1 MNHCFDLFNGSVKPG
16 DLITLKTDFSDRLKI
31 VVDFEMAL
39 GVSETDATESVTQMV
54 NQYSKDSFDLKD
66 KVRKNIE
73 AFNWKSYK
81 DR

>member
-1 MNHCFDLFNGSVKPG
+1 
-16 DLITLKTDFSDRLKI
+16 
-31 VVDFEMAL
+31 MAL

-54 NQYSKDSFDLKD
+54 NQYSKDSFDLEE

-81 DR
+81 DRQDDMYKWLEVGDFDPE